1 MFIRALRFAQC
12 IHGPVLS
19 LLIERAYFQSEWMN
33 LNWLVSWSRNVVG
46 SDRILLFSLLHAVR
60 SSSRFSLPDESG
72 SLGPILLHV
81 HCEGMLHNSLISRLS
96 LAC

>member
-1 MFIRALRFAQC
+1 M
-12 IHGPVLS
+12 
-19 LLIERAYFQSEWMN
+19 
-33 LNWLVSWSRNVVG
+33 VG